1 MSGAQA
7 PMRRLIT
14 MCLAALAAAFALGA
28 SAQTAS
34 DGAASAAPSASA
46 RLRHAPAVH
55 FAAAASA
62 PLLGAVRA
70 GARIVAVGAR
80 GMVLLSDDAGKAW
93 RQAQAV
99 PVRSTLTAVQF
110 IDAQRGWAVGHDGV
124 ILASSDGGEHW
135 ALQRFDAS
143 VDRPLFSVRFLDA
156 QRGVAVGLW
165 SLVLTTRDG
174 GAHWQ
179 EVKPPKPPDG
189 GKADRNL
196 FDAFADREGVLYVAA
211 ERGTVLRS
219 KDAGASWDYL
229 DTGYKGS
236 LWSGLAL
243 DDGSLLVAGLR
254 GSVFRSEDHGA
265 SWQPVVSGSKSSLTE
280 LLQVGG
286 ELIGVGL
293 DGTVLRSGDGG
304 RSFKASQRDD
314 RIALTAAVAAPGNV
328 LRLFSE
334 QGVVAP

>member
-1 MSGAQA
+1 MKTIATLLVG
-7 PMRRLIT
+7 
-14 MCLAALAAAFALGA
+14 AALAAAAA
-28 SAQTAS
+28 AQPSDSAK
-34 DGAASAAPSASA
+34 
-46 RLRHAPAVH
+46 LRQSPAVH

-62 PLLGAVRA
+62 PLLGAARA
-70 GARIVAVGAR
+70 GERIVAVGAR
-80 GMVLLSDDAGKAW
+80 GVVLLSDDAGKRW

-99 PVRSTLTAVQF
+99 PVRSTLTDVHF
-110 IDAQRGWAVGHDGV
+110 VDAQRGWAVGHDGV
-124 ILASSDGGEHW
+124 ILASADGGEHW
-135 ALQRFDAS
+135 RVQRVDTS
-143 VDRPLFSVRFLDA
+143 VDRPLFSVSFLDA

-165 SLVLTTRDG
+165 SLILVTGDG

-196 FDAFADREGVLYVAA
+196 FHVFADRAGTLYVAA

-219 KDAGASWDYL
+219 KDAGATWDYL

-243 DDGSLLVAGLR
+243 GDDGLVVAGLR
-254 GSVFRSEDHGA
+254 GSVFRSDDHGA
-265 SWQPVVSGSKSSLTE
+265 TWQAVASGTKSSITD
-280 LLQVGG
+280 LQRVGAD
-286 ELIGVGL
+286 LVGVGL
-293 DGTVLRSGDGG
+293 DGALLRSSDGG
-304 RSFKASQRDD
+304 RSFKAAQRED
-314 RIALTAAVAAPGNV
+314 RLALTAVVAAPGGA